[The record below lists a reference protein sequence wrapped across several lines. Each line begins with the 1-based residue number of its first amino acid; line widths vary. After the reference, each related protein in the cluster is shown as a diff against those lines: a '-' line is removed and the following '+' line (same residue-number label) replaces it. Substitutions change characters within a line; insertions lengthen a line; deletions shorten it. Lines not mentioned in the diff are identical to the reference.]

1 MSIECYRSRGRNT
14 YYNEEKRISK
24 KNASTLSPKLPK
36 CVSKTKSIEIKNL
49 KKQLKE
55 VMTHRE
61 QYKTT
66 SADLDNRLKTC
77 GIVREEYDR
86 LVDMIKSASSSVDVL
101 NRVCLTQDLK
111 EKIDREYKEL
121 RETLESTTEDLKS
134 STRSYDEKVEKLV
147 SVVEKNQV
155 DIEAYQTEVVSLNNE
170 NKGLR
175 EVLNDNANV
184 IAGLKEQLDRLQEE
198 RLNLIEEV
206 NNREKKIDDKNDEIM
221 QRMEVIGRLDSENRE
236 LKDNVKK
243 MSGDYSKLNSY
254 YEALDEDHE
263 ELKEKTNSIYTEL
276 QTLEEENSAL
286 RQRLI
291 EAENTI
297 GEYTN
302 KYADDM
308 GKADEKIRGLEETLE
323 QTSKK
328 EQECEDA
335 KLVLQEDINLLRN
348 SAENLRNKLQEEKN
362 ECIERVQRAIDETE
376 GNISSRE
383 SRKYEKELSDLNGKL
398 RLTEEALDELKKA
411 GTLQGE
417 KLPAKAVKKA
427 IKKLKQAGGKV

>member
-1 MSIECYRSRGRNT
+1 MSVECYRSRGKNT
-14 YYNEEKRISK
+14 YYNEGKRVSK
-24 KNASTLSPKLPK
+24 KTASYLSPKLPK
-36 CVSKTKSIEIKNL
+36 CVSKTKSLEIKNL

-66 SADLDNRLKTC
+66 SSDLDSKLK
-77 GIVREEYDR
+77 G
-86 LVDMIKSASSSVDVL
+86 M
-101 NRVCLTQDLK
+101 
-111 EKIDREYKEL
+111 
-121 RETLESTTEDLKS
+121 
-134 STRSYDEKVEKLV
+134 
-147 SVVEKNQV
+147 
-155 DIEAYQTEVVSLNNE
+155 
-170 NKGLR
+170 
-175 EVLNDNANV
+175 ND
-184 IAGLKEQLDRLQEE
+184 QLDKLQEE
-198 RLNLIEEV
+198 RLTLIEEV
-206 NNREKKIDDKNDEIM
+206 NKRGKIIYSKNDEITE
-221 QRMEVIGRLDSENRE
+221 RMEVIGRLDAENGELKDNLKNSVNELKKLKSEYEDLQDDLEDLKEKATRYYNEGQALEKENRE

-276 QTLEEENSAL
+276 QTLEEENTVFKQS
-286 RQRLI
+286 LI

-308 GKADEKIRGLEETLE
+308 GKAAEEIRGLEETLE